1 MEEPWRD
8 ALLIEQ
14 WRQPNRSGAFVP
26 TFQGVRTADNT
37 YVEYSAG
44 TKELYDLEA
53 DAYQLGNRLQE
64 PTPETEAEAEGLS
77 TGLKDL
83 PECAGQRCRDSEE
96 TVP

>member
-1 MEEPWRD
+1 MADLAGGRTPGVVDGRSFAPLLLGDPLEEPWRD

-53 DAYQLGNRLQE
+53 NAYQLGNRLQE
-64 PTPETEAEAEGLS
+64 PTPET
-77 TGLKDL
+77 
-83 PECAGQRCRDSEE
+83 
-96 TVP
+96 